1 VNARVRYDWSFNGY
15 TAFVQVTGDH
25 QAHMVTATG
34 YVPAYDVP
42 GFSTY
47 GASGG
52 VARGP
57 WSAQL
62 FAQNLTNVNASTS
75 TGSGQFILVE
85 VPLRPRVLG
94 INISYK
100 FSDGK

>member
-1 VNARVRYDWSFNGY
+1 
-15 TAFVQVTGDH
+15 
-25 QAHMVTATG
+25 MVTATG
-34 YVPAYDVP
+34 YVPAYDIP

-52 VARGP
+52 LSRGQ

-62 FAQNLTNVNASTS
+62 FAQNLTN
-75 TGSGQFILVE
+75 SGAAVDMGAGQYILVK

-94 INISYK
+94 LTINYK
-100 FSDGK
+100 FGEK

>member
-1 VNARVRYDWSFNGY
+1 VSARVRYEWAFNDY
-15 TAFVQVTGDH
+15 NAFVQVNGDH
-25 QAHMVTATG
+25 QGHMVTATG
-34 YVPAYDVP
+34 YVPAYDIP

-62 FAQNLTNVNASTS
+62 FAQNLTNSSASVD
-75 TGSGQFILVE
+75 TGAGQYILVN

-94 INISYK
+94 LRIGYK
-100 FSDGK
+100 FGEK